1 MTKHPS
7 KYDQDETSTLLSSA
21 TRAPSQEEDDGGSNA
36 KPSCWA
42 DFYATNHFLIKA
54 VLAIVVAKLYPPL
67 GGQLLQPQITG
78 QWLAV
83 MFIFGMAGILIKTSE
98 LGEAVQKMKFNLFVL
113 GFNFF
118 VVSAVV
124 YWSTR
129 VLLQYQL
136 INDGMADGMIVC
148 SVRFVVLL
156 SGGCGRICCSWLR
169 FLDASMLLILFFFSS
184 LFEFELFFYV
194 GYITRCSVC
203 Q

>member
-7 KYDQDETSTLLSSA
+7 KHEQDETSTLLSSA
-21 TRAPSQEEDDGGSNA
+21 TRAPSPEEEFGNFPKS
-36 KPSCWA
+36 KSSCWA
-42 DFYATNHFLIKA
+42 DLYATNHFLIKA
-54 VLAIVVAKLYPPL
+54 VLAIVVAKVYPPL

-78 QWLAV
+78 QWMAV

-113 GFNFF
+113 LFNFF

-129 VLLQYQL
+129 VLLHYQL

-148 SVRFVVLL
+148 SVRFVLL
-156 SGGCGRICCSWLR
+156 
-169 FLDASMLLILFFFSS
+169 
-184 LFEFELFFYV
+184 
-194 GYITRCSVC
+194 
-203 Q
+203 

>member
-1 MTKHPS
+1 MTKHHE
-7 KYDQDETSTLLSSA
+7 KDETSTLLSSA
-21 TRAPSQEEDDGGSNA
+21 TRAPSKDDKDGNSN
-36 KPSCWA
+36 SCWA

-54 VLAIVVAKLYPPL
+54 VLAIVVAKVYPPL

-78 QWLAV
+78 QWMAV

-113 GFNFF
+113 LFNFF

-129 VLLQYQL
+129 VLLHYQL

-148 SVRFVVLL
+148 SVRFVLL
-156 SGGCGRICCSWLR
+156 
-169 FLDASMLLILFFFSS
+169 
-184 LFEFELFFYV
+184 
-194 GYITRCSVC
+194 
-203 Q
+203 

>member
-7 KYDQDETSTLLSSA
+7 KYEQDETSTLLSSA
-21 TRAPSQEEDDGGSNA
+21 TRAPAHDDEEDGNS
-36 KPSCWA
+36 KSSCWA

-54 VLAIVVAKLYPPL
+54 VLAIVVAKVYPPL
-67 GGQLLQPQITG
+67 GGQILQPQITG

-113 GFNFF
+113 FFNFF

-124 YWSTR
+124 YWSTL

-148 SVRFVVLL
+148 SVRFVLSFTDFLL
-156 SGGCGRICCSWLR
+156 VVRCCGSFGFDSYI
-169 FLDASMLLILFFFSS
+169 FYFFFFSF
-184 LFEFELFFYV
+184 LFLP
-194 GYITRCSVC
+194 IILLLDIPLW
-203 Q
+203 